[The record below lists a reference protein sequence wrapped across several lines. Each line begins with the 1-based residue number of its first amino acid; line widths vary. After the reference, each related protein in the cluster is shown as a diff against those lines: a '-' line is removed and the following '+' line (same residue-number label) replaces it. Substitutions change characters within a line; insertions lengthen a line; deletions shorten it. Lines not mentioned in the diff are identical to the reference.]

1 MYCYAPSLSVIME
14 IKPNPDDYL
23 HDSIGYT
30 IYPSFES
37 DVAPFRF
44 SSGSKFDQALQPIG
58 IHLTDVEQFIY
69 DHPELFI

>member
-14 IKPNPDDYL
+14 ISPDSSDYI
-23 HDSIGYT
+23 HDFVGYT
-30 IYPSFES
+30 IYPVFES

-44 SSGSKFDQALQPIG
+44 SSSSKFGQALQPIG
-58 IHLTDVEQFIY
+58 IHLNDVEQFIY

>member
-1 MYCYAPSLSVIME
+1 MYCYAPSLSVIMGV
-14 IKPNPDDYL
+14 KPNSDDYL

-30 IYPSFES
+30 IYPNFES

-44 SSGSKFDQALQPIG
+44 SSRSKFGRDLQPIG
-58 IHLTDVEQFIY
+58 IHLDDVERFIH